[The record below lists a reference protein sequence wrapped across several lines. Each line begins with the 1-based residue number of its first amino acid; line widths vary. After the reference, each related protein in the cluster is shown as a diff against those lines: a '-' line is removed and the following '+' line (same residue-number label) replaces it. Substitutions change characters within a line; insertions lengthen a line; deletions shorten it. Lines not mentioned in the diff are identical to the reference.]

1 MLVTKLDG
9 GSVLVIR
16 REGTMPAVA
25 PIEELREVDARVK
38 EFQAGFPEAYAAL
51 TALLKKYRRVG
62 YKNIAKLLMNEA
74 TPEKLKGEAGS

>member
-1 MLVTKLDG
+1 MTILDG
-9 GSVLVIR
+9 GSGVMIR
-16 REGTMPAVA
+16 REGSMPAVA

-38 EFQAGFPEAYAAL
+38 EFQASFPEAYSAL
-51 TALLKKYRRVG
+51 TALLKKYRKVG